1 MNGFTLF
8 RVEFT
13 LFRERFADCPLI
25 ARELRVEAEIVV
37 EPGGLRKAWFRVE
50 FSLFRLEFIL
60 FRVEFSLLI
69 ARELR

>member
-1 MNGFTLF
+1 MFRVKFSFFRVELTLF

-37 EPGGLRKAWFRVE
+37 EPGGVE
-50 FSLFRLEFIL
+50 EGLVQS
-60 FRVEFSLLI
+60 
-69 ARELR
+69 